1 MKRIVGFHGRQLQS
15 LMTSARSA
23 LGQDWPTTRGAV
35 GSEPDGAIA
44 AAPSAAAA
52 IRREAELLR
61 KLVAM
66 CAHLSALAPQASDL
80 GPVVQVLA
88 DNIGSGVVVVDQ
100 QLQLLAH
107 ARLTDPGELVGEL
120 RADRQS
126 VLATVLTAAARNR
139 RALAVPGSRQGRNVV
154 VAPVFVGEQVAGY
167 LLAVHSPDVGFT
179 EDMRLLASEHAAMV
193 CGIVL
198 GRDLV
203 VAAAAGRARQEL
215 IEGLLRSREHDEPEV
230 GQWARH
236 LGLDPTREHY
246 VMTLA
251 VPGIRYGAGPS
262 PLELL
267 ITRNEPDAIV
277 TGRADEIVAIVPLA
291 PAGPPAAQ
299 QARMLARTCLTAQPA
314 VAGIGI
320 GNPSATADELARSY
334 TEARRALAAGRRTGQ
349 AGPIS
354 VFAELGIHRLLLR
367 VPELSDV
374 RAFADE
380 VLGQLAE
387 EERTTGVKYL
397 ATLAAYF
404 RSNGSP
410 ARAAG
415 QLHVHPNT
423 VSYRI
428 RRIEEL
434 TGLTLSR
441 HRDRLM
447 AEVAVEIL
455 AGLEYQQ

>member
-1 MKRIVGFHGRQLQS
+1 
-15 LMTSARSA
+15 
-23 LGQDWPTTRGAV
+23 
-35 GSEPDGAIA
+35 
-44 AAPSAAAA
+44 
-52 IRREAELLR
+52 
-61 KLVAM
+61 
-66 CAHLSALAPQASDL
+66 
-80 GPVVQVLA
+80 
-88 DNIGSGVVVVDQ
+88 
-100 QLQLLAH
+100 
-107 ARLTDPGELVGEL
+107 
-120 RADRQS
+120 
-126 VLATVLTAAARNR
+126 
-139 RALAVPGSRQGRNVV
+139 
-154 VAPVFVGEQVAGY
+154 
-167 LLAVHSPDVGFT
+167 
-179 EDMRLLASEHAAMV
+179 
-193 CGIVL
+193 
-198 GRDLV
+198 
-203 VAAAAGRARQEL
+203 
-215 IEGLLRSREHDEPEV
+215 
-230 GQWARH
+230 
-236 LGLDPTREHY
+236 
-246 VMTLA
+246 
-251 VPGIRYGAGPS
+251 
-262 PLELL
+262 
-267 ITRNEPDAIV
+267 V
-277 TGRADEIVAIVPLA
+277 T
-291 PAGPPAAQ
+291 
-299 QARMLARTCLTAQPA
+299 
-314 VAGIGI
+314 GIGI
-320 GNPSATADELARSY
+320 GSPSVTADELARSY